1 MVATFRTKDDAGDMR
16 FKVVVTRVETV
27 ERWVPAADE
36 DSAMQ
41 KVEEELR
48 RPFAFVG
55 QWETQAAEI
64 RVVEAAHSTVL
75 RPTDSTDPQVRL
87 LGLKD
92 AARSLGI
99 SYSTLYNLVRQGEV
113 EHTKVGSRYF
123 MSRESIDA
131 FIRTNT
137 TSK

>member
-1 MVATFRTKDDAGDMR
+1 MR

-36 DSAMQ
+36 DSAMR

-55 QWETQAAEI
+55 QWETQAAEV
-64 RVVEAAHSTVL
+64 RVVEAAQTAAIQ
-75 RPTDSTDPQVRL
+75 PIDPADPPARL
-87 LGLKD
+87 LALKD

-99 SYSTLYNLVRQGEV
+99 SYSTLYNLVRRGEV

-123 MSRESIDA
+123 MSRESIDL

-137 TSK
+137 TSR

>member
-1 MVATFRTKDDAGDMR
+1 MVATLRTKDDAGDMR

-64 RVVEAAHSTVL
+64 RVVEAAQSTVL

-137 TSK
+137 TSR

>member
-1 MVATFRTKDDAGDMR
+1 MPDDDAVGMR
-16 FKVVVTRVETV
+16 YKVVVTRVETV
-27 ERWVPAADE
+27 ERWVTAADE
-36 DSAMQ
+36 DGAVR

-55 QWETQAAEI
+55 QWETQAAEV
-64 RVVEAAHSTVL
+64 RVVEVAKTSTSIE
-75 RPTDSTDPQVRL
+75 PTDLPNSSVRL

-92 AARSLGI
+92 AAKSLGI
-99 SYSTLYNLVRQGEV
+99 SYSTLHNLVRRGEV

-123 MSRESIDA
+123 ISPESIDA

-137 TSK
+137 TSG

>member
-1 MVATFRTKDDAGDMR
+1 MR
-16 FKVVVTRVETV
+16 YRVVVTRVETV
-27 ERWVPAADE
+27 ERWVSAPDE
-36 DSAMQ
+36 ETAVR
-41 KVEEELR
+41 KIEEELR

-55 QWETQAAEI
+55 QWETQAAEV
-64 RVVEAAHSTVL
+64 RVVEAAQTVAIQ
-75 RPTDSTDPQVRL
+75 PSDSTNPSARL

-92 AARSLGI
+92 AARTLGI
-99 SYSTLYNLVRQGEV
+99 SYSTLYKLVRRGEV

-137 TSK
+137 TSG

>member
-1 MVATFRTKDDAGDMR
+1 MGMR
-16 FKVVVTRVETV
+16 FRVLVTRVETV
-27 ERWVPAADE
+27 ERWVPAVDE
-36 DSAMQ
+36 DSAVL

-55 QWETQAAEI
+55 QWETQATEI
-64 RVVEAAHSTVL
+64 QVVDAALSTVVQ
-75 RPTDSTDPQVRL
+75 PTGSTDPSVRL

-99 SYSTLYNLVRQGEV
+99 SYSTLYNLVRKGEV
-113 EHTKVGSRYF
+113 EYTKVGSRYF